1 MNSKSTLLACALFFA
16 CLTLAAQA
24 RMGISQVE
32 MNGAVSSP
40 YSFVRTA
47 RFDGATPLYTGS
59 FERPSPL
66 SVVIAGRGEFLLS
79 TMNPGP
85 QLDTIYSFV
94 TTGFDLAAPG
104 AEGAT
109 PTPPAI
115 SEPGTYAL
123 MALGLGVVAFSKRR
137 RQSRAD

>member
-24 RMGISQVE
+24 SMGTSKSE
-32 MNGAVSSP
+32 TDGTVSSR
-40 YSFVRTA
+40 YSFVSTA
-47 RFDGATPLYTGS
+47 RFDSATPLYAGS
-59 FERPSPL
+59 FERASPL
-66 SVVIAGRGEFLLS
+66 SVVSAGLGEPLLS
-79 TMNPGP
+79 TMTPGSR
-85 QLDTIYSFV
+85 LDTIYSFV
-94 TTGFDLAAPG
+94 TTGFDLAAPV

-109 PTPPAI
+109 ASSPAV

-137 RQSRAD
+137 RQSRVD